1 MALSTRQPWAVIAI
15 ALALTLAGLYV
26 TVTRFAL
33 NTNTERLIS
42 ADVPW
47 RKALENYS
55 KAFSRGRDLIVAV
68 VEGDMPEVADEAADK
83 LAQALAGHP
92 GVLRSVRRPDSG
104 PFFDK
109 YGLLF
114 LPLDEL
120 TRTTEQLIRQQGFLG
135 PLAADPSL
143 RGIMEVLQLGA
154 RGVRA
159 GETTLDELAAP
170 MAAFAKTFE
179 EVLVGRPARLSWR
192 QLLSGG
198 NSEPRELRRFI
209 LIKPELDYEVL
220 EPAAAAI
227 DLIRSAA
234 ADLELTPERG
244 VRVRLTG
251 PAAVE
256 SDEFATFK
264 ENAALNAVL
273 TVAAIAL
280 ILFLAL
286 RSGRVILA
294 VLATTFA
301 GLIVAT
307 GAGLLM
313 VGQFN
318 PISIAF
324 MALFL
329 GLGIDFGIQFA
340 VRYRAERYGQE
351 GLRSAIIAAGRG
363 VGWSLTLAAVSLLAG
378 FFSFLPTE
386 FRGVSELGLIAGA
399 GMVIAYVASLTLLP
413 ALLSVLHPPGEP
425 ESVEAASL
433 AVVDRWIA
441 EHRGFVLI
449 ATAAVVL
456 GGVPFLLMLS
466 FDANPMNL
474 RSQEVESV
482 ATFLDLAKDPQFT
495 PNTIDVIAPALEAAK
510 PLAEKLEALPEVSH
524 TVTLT
529 TFIPETQ
536 DEKLALIQDAA
547 MLLDPVLHPPTV
559 KPPPSDAENI
569 EALRSTA
576 AALREIAGANAGA
589 ANDMARRLANVLD
602 RLAKANP
609 GQRAAAQTAV
619 TVDLVRLLDRLR
631 TALSAE
637 TDHARNAAPRT
648 RPRLDHVGRPRPYR
662 GVPEG
667 QLQRQRR
674 HRTVRR
680 RGARGRARGDRN
692 PDHHRRGGS
701 HGGAR
706 LHRGGAVLARR
717 DLSDPLDRP
726 ASRGRCGADAGTAR
740 AGHDHDPGGGLPA
753 RPSPELRQHHR
764 PAADV
769 GYRRRLPHLLHRRLA
784 RRGRRHAGVKSDP
797 CHLLQCAHHGR
808 GIRQPVLLQ
817 PSGNGEHG
825 QAPGLVAVLHASGGL
840 RDRAGVPWPAAQTA
854 SRRAVRGRTGVG
866 EIGVIGTRGG
876 GQPQGSAPA

>member
-1 MALSTRQPWAVIAI
+1 MALSTRQPWAVIII

-26 TVTRFAL
+26 TVTRFAI

-109 YGLLF
+109 NGLLF
-114 LPLDEL
+114 LSVDEL
-120 TRTTEQLIRQQGFLG
+120 TRTAEQLIRQQGFLG

-143 RGIMEVLQLGA
+143 RGVMEVLQLGA

-159 GETTLDELAAP
+159 GETTLDELGAP

-179 EVLVGRPARLSWR
+179 EVLADRPARLPWR

-198 NSEPRELRRFI
+198 NSELRELRRFI
-209 LIKPELDYEVL
+209 LIKPELDYGVL

-227 DLIRSAA
+227 DVIRSSA

-273 TVAAIAL
+273 TVAVIAL

-340 VRYRAERYGQE
+340 VRYRAERYDREHRRQ
-351 GLRSAIIAAGRG
+351 AIVAAGRG

-386 FRGVSELGLIAGA
+386 FRGVSELGLIAGV
-399 GMVIAYVASLTLLP
+399 GMIIAYVASLTLLP
-413 ALLSVLHPPGEP
+413 ALLSVLHPPREL

-524 TVTLT
+524 TVTLA
-529 TFIPETQ
+529 TFIPENQ

-547 MLLDPVLHPPTV
+547 LLLDPVLHPPTV

-576 AALREIAGANAGA
+576 AALREVAGTNAEA
-589 ANDMARRLANVLD
+589 ANDVTWRLANVLD
-602 RLAKANP
+602 RLATANP

-637 TDHARNAAPRT
+637 AVTRETLPPDLARDWIAP
-648 RPRLDHVGRPRPYR
+648 D
-662 GVPEG
+662 
-667 QLQRQRR
+667 
-674 HRTVRR
+674 
-680 RGARGRARGDRN
+680 GRARIEVFPKGASNDNAVIARFAAAVRAVA
-692 PDHHRRGGS
+692 PDAVGTPIVIVEAGRTVVRAFIEAGLFSLGAIFLILWIALRRVVDVALTLGP
-701 HGGAR
+701 
-706 LHRGGAVLARR
+706 LVLATIMTLEAAYLL
-717 DLSDPLDRP
+717 DLPLNFANIIACR
-726 ASRGRCGADAGTAR
+726 
-740 AGHDHDPGGGLPA
+740 
-753 RPSPELRQHHR
+753 
-764 PAADV
+764 
-769 GYRRRLPHLLHRRLA
+769 
-784 RRGRRHAGVKSDP
+784 
-797 CHLLQCAHHGR
+797 
-808 GIRQPVLLQ
+808 
-817 PSGNGEHG
+817 
-825 QAPGLVAVLHASGGL
+825 
-840 RDRAGVPWPAAQTA
+840 
-854 SRRAVRGRTGVG
+854 
-866 EIGVIGTRGG
+866 
-876 GQPQGSAPA
+876 